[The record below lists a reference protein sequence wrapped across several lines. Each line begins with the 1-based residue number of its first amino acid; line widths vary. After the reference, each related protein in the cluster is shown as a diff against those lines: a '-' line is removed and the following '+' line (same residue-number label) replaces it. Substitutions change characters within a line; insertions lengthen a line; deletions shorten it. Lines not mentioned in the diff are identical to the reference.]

1 MRRSIA
7 IIGAGIGAEHLA
19 ACLRLPERYAV
30 HSLCDLDFER
40 GATVAARHPGVTATT
55 DFDAILSDPSVDI
68 IDICLPPHLHFDACM
83 RALDAGKAVICEKPL
98 TPSLSETDALIAK
111 VRETGGFLSP
121 VFQYRYG
128 IGMAQLRAIQESG
141 LAGRPLVGTLETHW
155 NRGPGYYAIPWRG
168 TWAGERGGA
177 VLGHAIHIHDLLTS
191 VLGPVA
197 QVSAM
202 LATRVNE
209 IETEDCAALSLRMET
224 GALVTSSITLGAAD
238 DSSRMRLCFE
248 GVTVES
254 DHAPYSLAAKPWTFT
269 ARAPRLQS
277 EIDAVLATI
286 GTTPT
291 GYDGMFAAIA
301 DALDGA
307 PGREVTIQDG
317 RRSVELV
324 TAIYASARSGA
335 PVTLPL
341 DPDHPYHSGWPS
353 EPLEGRGKPKWQA

>member
-30 HSLCDLDFER
+30 HSLCDLDSER

-68 IDICLPPHLHFDACM
+68 IDICLPPHQHFDACM

-254 DHAPYSLAAKPWTFT
+254 DHAPYTLAATPWTFT

-307 PGREVTIQDG
+307 PGREVTIRDG

-341 DPDHPYHSGWPS
+341 GPEHPYHSGWPS

>member
-7 IIGAGIGAEHLA
+7 IIGAGIGAQHLEA
-19 ACLRLPERYAV
+19 VAKLPDRYAI
-30 HSLCDLDFER
+30 HSLCDLDVER
-40 GATVAARHPGVTATT
+40 GTAVAAKHPGVTATT
-55 DFDAILSDPSVDI
+55 DFDAILADPAVDI
-68 IDICLPPHLHFDACM
+68 VDICLPPHLHFDACIG
-83 RALDAGKAVICEKPL
+83 ALDAGKAVICEKPL
-98 TPSLSETDALIAK
+98 TPSLAETDALIAK

-128 IGMAQLRAIQESG
+128 IGMAQLRAVQDAG
-141 LAGRPLVGTLETHW
+141 LAGRPLVATLETHW
-155 NRGPGYYAIPWRG
+155 NRGAGYYEIPWRG

-177 VLGHAIHIHDLLTS
+177 VLGHAIHIHDLLTG

-197 QVSAM
+197 EISAM

-209 IETEDCAALSLRMET
+209 IETEDCAALSLRMES

-277 EIDAVLATI
+277 EIDEVLAAI
-286 GTTPT
+286 GDTPT

-324 TAIYASARSGA
+324 TAIYASARAGS
-335 PVTLPL
+335 PVSLPL
-341 DPDHPYHSGWPS
+341 GSDHPYHSGWPS
-353 EPLEGRGKPKWQA
+353 EPLESSG